1 MEIKFSAT
9 ELILLLS
16 RIGNDEKAFELE
28 DRIARK
34 FLLKLFSAFG
44 EIVLPTGTLPH
55 LVPVGVTEDELWLC
69 RKVISPLDNVDGKPI
84 GIELLLK
91 VQKLILE
98 FNTDTEIV
106 AEGEEDTYE
115 NRMNKAEGKEE

>member
-1 MEIKFSAT
+1 MEIKFSGT

-16 RIGNDEKAFELE
+16 RIDNDHKAFELE

-34 FLLKLFSAFG
+34 FLVKLFSALD
-44 EIVLPTGTLPH
+44 EVVMPSGTLSYE
-55 LVPVGVTEDELWLC
+55 VPIGVTEDEMWLC
-69 RKVISPLDNVDGKPI
+69 RKIISPFDSIDGKAL

-91 VQKLILE
+91 IQKLIIE

-115 NRMNKAEGKEE
+115 NRMNKAEGKE

>member
-1 MEIKFSAT
+1 MEIKFSGT

-16 RIGNDEKAFELE
+16 RIDNDHKAFELE

-34 FLLKLFSAFG
+34 FLVKLFSAFD
-44 EIVLPTGTLPH
+44 EIVLPSGTLSYE
-55 LVPVGVTEDELWLC
+55 VPMGVTDDEMWLC
-69 RKVISPLDNVDGKPI
+69 RRVISPFDSIDGKAL

-91 VQKLILE
+91 VQKLIIE

-115 NRMNKAEGKEE
+115 NRMNKAEGKG

>member
-1 MEIKFSAT
+1 MEIKFSGT

-16 RIGNDEKAFELE
+16 RIDNDHKAFDLE
-28 DRIARK
+28 DRVARK
-34 FLLKLFSAFG
+34 FLVKLFSAFA
-44 EIVLPTGTLPH
+44 EVVLPSGTLSYE
-55 LVPVGVTEDELWLC
+55 VPIGVTEDEMWLC
-69 RKVISPLDNVDGKPI
+69 RKVISPFDNIDGKAL

-91 VQKLILE
+91 VQKLIIE

-115 NRMNKAEGKEE
+115 NRMNKAEGKG

>member
-1 MEIKFSAT
+1 MEIKFSGT

-16 RIGNDEKAFELE
+16 RIDNDHQAFELE
-28 DRIARK
+28 GRIARK
-34 FLLKLFSAFG
+34 FLVKLFSAFD
-44 EIVLPTGTLPH
+44 EVVMPSGTLSYE
-55 LVPVGVTEDELWLC
+55 VPIGVTEDEMWLC
-69 RKVISPLDNVDGKPI
+69 RKIISPFDSIDGKAL

-91 VQKLILE
+91 VQKLIIK

-115 NRMNKAEGKEE
+115 NRMNKAEGKG

>member
-1 MEIKFSAT
+1 MEIKFSGT

-16 RIGNDEKAFELE
+16 RIDNDHKAFELE
-28 DRIARK
+28 DRVARK
-34 FLLKLFSAFG
+34 FLVKLFSAFD
-44 EIVLPTGTLPH
+44 EIVMPSGTLSYE
-55 LVPVGVTEDELWLC
+55 VPIGVTEDEMWLC
-69 RKVISPLDNVDGKPI
+69 RRVISPFDSIDGKAL

-91 VQKLILE
+91 IQKLIIE

-115 NRMNKAEGKEE
+115 NRMNKAEGKE

>member
-1 MEIKFSAT
+1 MEIKFSGT

-16 RIGNDEKAFELE
+16 RIDNDHKAFELE
-28 DRIARK
+28 DRVARK
-34 FLLKLFSAFG
+34 FLVKLFSAFD
-44 EIVLPTGTLPH
+44 EVVMPSGTLSYE
-55 LVPVGVTEDELWLC
+55 VPIGVTEDEMWLC
-69 RKVISPLDNVDGKPI
+69 RKIISPFDSIDGKAL

-91 VQKLILE
+91 VQKLIIK

-115 NRMNKAEGKEE
+115 NRMNKAEGKG

>member
-1 MEIKFSAT
+1 MEIKFSGT

-16 RIGNDEKAFELE
+16 RIDNDHKAFELE
-28 DRIARK
+28 ERIARK
-34 FLLKLFSAFG
+34 FLVKLFSAFD
-44 EIVLPTGTLPH
+44 EIVLPSGTLSYE
-55 LVPVGVTEDELWLC
+55 VPIGVTEDEMWLC
-69 RKVISPLDNVDGKPI
+69 RKVISPFDSIDGKAL

-91 VQKLILE
+91 VQKLIIE

-115 NRMNKAEGKEE
+115 NRMNKAEGKG